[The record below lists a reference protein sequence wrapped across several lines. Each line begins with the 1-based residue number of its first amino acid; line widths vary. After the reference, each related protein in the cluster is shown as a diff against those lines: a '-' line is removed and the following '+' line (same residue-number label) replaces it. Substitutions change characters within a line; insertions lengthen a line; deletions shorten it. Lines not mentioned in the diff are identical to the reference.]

1 MTTISENQQQYKN
14 PSVGSTI
21 GGVITGGLVSSAATA
36 PAHIISPKLLDKM
49 QTVCKGLSA
58 DEFQSVEKATADVM
72 RQSGLTKK
80 GVEIIKAT
88 GENAKQ
94 ISEVVSKEIDKGF
107 YKFFPKPVKEFI
119 KNMYASMFVS
129 GKNACYAPASKKIVV
144 PKDLSLSF
152 FHEAGHAINANF
164 SKFGKVL
171 QKCRPLAMLAAPIA
185 MIALWK
191 TKKAPDEKPTGVVD
205 KTTTFVKNNAGKLT
219 FAAFV
224 PMLVEEGLATLRGN
238 KFAKQ
243 LLSPSL
249 AKKVAKTNAFGF
261 ATYALLATLSSVGI
275 YLGVKVKDS
284 IAHKTPINTNK

>member
-1 MTTISENQQQYKN
+1 MTTISEQQQYKN

-21 GGVITGGLVSSAATA
+21 GGVIAGGLVSGAVTT

-49 QTVCKGLSA
+49 KTVCKGLSA
-58 DEFQSVEKATADVM
+58 DEFQSVEKATVDVM

-88 GENAKQ
+88 AENTKQ
-94 ISEVVSKEIDKGF
+94 VSDVISKEIDKGLC
-107 YKFFPKPVKEFI
+107 KFLPKPVKEFF
-119 KNMYASMFVS
+119 KNMYASMFVT
-129 GKNACYAPASKKIVV
+129 GQNACYAPASKKIVV
-144 PKDLSLSF
+144 PKALNLSF
-152 FHEAGHAINANF
+152 FREAGHAINANL

-171 QKCRPLAMLAAPIA
+171 QKCRPLSMLAAPIA

-191 TKKAPDEKPTGVVD
+191 TKKAPGEKPTGVVD

-224 PMLVEEGLATLRGN
+224 PMLIEEGFATLRGN
-238 KFAKQ
+238 KYAKQ
-243 LLSPSL
+243 LLKPSL

-261 ATYALLATLSSVGI
+261 ATYALLATLTSVGI
-275 YLGVKVKDS
+275 YLGTKVKDS
-284 IAHKTPINTNK
+284 IAHKTPVTENK